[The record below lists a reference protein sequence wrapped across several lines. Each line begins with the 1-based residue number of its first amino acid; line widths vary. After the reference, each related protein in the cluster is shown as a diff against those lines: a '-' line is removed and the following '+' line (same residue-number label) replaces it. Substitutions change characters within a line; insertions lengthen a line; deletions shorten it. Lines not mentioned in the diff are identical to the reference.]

1 MNLVSLLNNKVFCK
15 KCSTYAK
22 LEEKKH
28 YYFNSDEISC
38 ICPDT
43 RYAETH
49 PITNTNI
56 PGLCISIRDNKYLA
70 FSNYYSQ
77 MLHFLDPNMNI
88 WFFID
93 PNCNVLEF
101 EFLKSKYQINS
112 FDTLDL
118 IIKLNNLLERIYEQT
133 IFI

>member
-1 MNLVSLLNNKVFCK
+1 
-15 KCSTYAK
+15 
-22 LEEKKH
+22 
-28 YYFNSDEISC
+28 
-38 ICPDT
+38 
-43 RYAETH
+43 
-49 PITNTNI
+49 
-56 PGLCISIRDNKYLA
+56 
-70 FSNYYSQ
+70 